1 MSQWMLL
8 SHKTNTAYWNNLL
21 ASDTEQAKRNDCLSS
36 SLVVAPPGCSSIAAL
51 EGDVHLGFK
60 WVREVVAGSRGV
72 SSSLQLTVQNIPMK

>member
-36 SLVVAPPGCSSIAAL
+36 SLVVAPPGCSSRAAM
-51 EGDVHLGFK
+51 EDVHLGFTR
-60 WVREVVAGSRGV
+60 VREVVAGSRGV
-72 SSSLQLTVQNIPMK
+72 SSSFQLTVQNIPMK